1 MMLGFHSAA
10 LRQALDAFG
19 TPAAGAVKRQ
29 PMAAGLEPGFQ
40 SGALL
45 GTRVG
50 AGDVGDEQPAHGQP
64 FLHVGEVVGDGSR
77 NLSLGQQREEPKAGI
92 VVVVT
97 GAGAGR
103 KAAGND
109 MSAVV
114 DDVGHVMP
122 LSRSMP
128 DAIGERA
135 AASITPPAPFYRQE
149 LQRLPS
155 MCIHERA
162 SAGSGAALTVR
173 VADHVRCRADSSGG
187 RRTPLRTRLAKVG
200 PRRAPSIATA
210 AWAAK
215 YCTADPQSPRT
226 CPLRPCP
233 CRSERR

>member
-1 MMLGFHSAA
+1 MRQEHGSEQCMMLGLHSAA
-10 LRQALDAFG
+10 LRQALDALG
-19 TPAAGAVKRQ
+19 TPAAGAVQRQ

-45 GTRVG
+45 GARVG

-114 DDVGHVMP
+114 DDVGHAMP
-122 LSRSMP
+122 LFRSMP
-128 DAIGERA
+128 DAIRESA
-135 AASITPPAPFYRQE
+135 AASITPPAPFSRRE
-149 LQRLPS
+149 LRRLHPP
-155 MCIHERA
+155 C
-162 SAGSGAALTVR
+162 AAR
-173 VADHVRCRADSSGG
+173 NS
-187 RRTPLRTRLAKVG
+187 PE
-200 PRRAPSIATA
+200 PRRVPSPERLCFEGSAI
-210 AWAAK
+210 
-215 YCTADPQSPRT
+215 C
-226 CPLRPCP
+226 LRPISSRCSASL
-233 CRSERR
+233 RSLRS

>member
-1 MMLGFHSAA
+1 MRQEHGSEQCMMLGLHSAA

-19 TPAAGAVKRQ
+19 TPAAGAVQRQ

-109 MSAVV
+109 MSAVM

-155 MCIHERA
+155 SRWAWLCMTGHLFGSYA
-162 SAGSGAALTVR
+162 SGMTSAVQRT
-173 VADHVRCRADSSGG
+173 SSVLC
-187 RRTPLRTRLAKVG
+187 RTPHRNSSCTR
-200 PRRAPSIATA
+200 
-210 AWAAK
+210 
-215 YCTADPQSPRT
+215 
-226 CPLRPCP
+226 
-233 CRSERR
+233 

>member
-1 MMLGFHSAA
+1 
-10 LRQALDAFG
+10 
-19 TPAAGAVKRQ
+19 
-29 PMAAGLEPGFQ
+29 MAAGLEPGFQ
-40 SGALL
+40 LSALL
-45 GTRVG
+45 GTRVRT
-50 AGDVGDEQPAHGQP
+50 GDVGDEQLAHGQP

-135 AASITPPAPFYRQE
+135 AASITPSARSIARSFDVYRAVVAGRCMATP
-149 LQRLPS
+149 LALDNFPCSPCPS
-155 MCIHERA
+155 C
-162 SAGSGAALTVR
+162 R
-173 VADHVRCRADSSGG
+173 VA
-187 RRTPLRTRLAKVG
+187 
-200 PRRAPSIATA
+200 PRP
-210 AWAAK
+210 
-215 YCTADPQSPRT
+215 P
-226 CPLRPCP
+226 CPLGEE
-233 CRSERR
+233 RSPEDP